1 MASIAEGRAMLIKN
15 IAAMH
20 RLFALALLLVATA
33 ASGPV
38 FAAEAPTA
46 TIAEGRI
53 GGAWEDGQRVFRGI
67 PYAAPPVGERRWRP
81 PARRSEEH
89 TSELQSLMR
98 ISYAVFCLKNKK
110 TNRN

>member
-67 PYAAPPVGERRWRP
+67 PYADRKSVVWGKSVSVRVDLGGRRIIKKKKKKKNER
-81 PARRSEEH
+81 
-89 TSELQSLMR
+89 
-98 ISYAVFCLKNKK
+98 IN
-110 TNRN
+110 